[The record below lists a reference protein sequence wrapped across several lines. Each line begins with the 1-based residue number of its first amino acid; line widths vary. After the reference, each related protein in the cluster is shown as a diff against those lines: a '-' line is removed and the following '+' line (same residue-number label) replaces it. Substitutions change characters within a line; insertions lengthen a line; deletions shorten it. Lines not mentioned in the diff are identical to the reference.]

1 MRRGRSL
8 GAVGEPVLNP
18 ISFELHADRL
28 GERLILT
35 QKFQTFTLRIACPLR
50 NDDSVAGLLGFADTL
65 ETNGEHNELGFR
77 V

>member
-28 GERLILT
+28 GELDPA
-35 QKFQTFTLRIACPLR
+35 FAARIRPP
-50 NDDSVAGLLGFADTL
+50 SS
-65 ETNGEHNELGFR
+65 
-77 V
+77 